1 MRLPIITLDGNLTPP
16 HFSSSLKK
24 NHPASNFLVLRPCVC
39 TTWERT
45 PKSNNRD
52 DNYLQLNLS
61 NKSKL
66 NNNQCFLTL
75 TYTRQHPAGRVARS
89 ATLLSKLLRPDCFT
103 VHKLFSSQT
112 AAGRLVESPGNVRP
126 LLSFG
131 IPHLKPAAGRLVE
144 SPNLRTPPKLAA
156 GRLVEPPGYLR
167 PLLSIWD
174 PAAGRLVP
182 RLFENPS
189 SAPP

>member
-1 MRLPIITLDGNLTPP
+1 MQGRTKPGICFAPAYHTLDGNLTPP

-24 NHPASNFLVLRPCVC
+24 KHPASNFLLLRPCVC

-75 TYTRQHPAGRVARS
+75 R
-89 ATLLSKLLRPDCFT
+89 LCFT
-103 VHKLFSSQT
+103 HFEFLVAVIFPISILKDVLTTLETFKTLHSTFTSQI
-112 AAGRLVESPGNVRP
+112 ND
-126 LLSFG
+126 
-131 IPHLKPAAGRLVE
+131 
-144 SPNLRTPPKLAA
+144 N
-156 GRLVEPPGYLR
+156 
-167 PLLSIWD
+167 
-174 PAAGRLVP
+174 
-182 RLFENPS
+182 
-189 SAPP
+189 

>member
-1 MRLPIITLDGNLTPP
+1 MQGRTKPVLRLPTITLDGNLTPP

-75 TYTRQHPAGRVARS
+75 
-89 ATLLSKLLRPDCFT
+89 
-103 VHKLFSSQT
+103 
-112 AAGRLVESPGNVRP
+112 RL
-126 LLSFG
+126 
-131 IPHLKPAAGRLVE
+131 
-144 SPNLRTPPKLAA
+144 
-156 GRLVEPPGYLR
+156 
-167 PLLSIWD
+167 
-174 PAAGRLVP
+174 
-182 RLFENPS
+182 
-189 SAPP
+189 